1 MIGLL
6 LMLCTSWAGDPLV
19 RPPAPVSRAG
29 ECPQS
34 ISISKGEPITP
45 QILKDGA
52 AICSGVVVPT
62 SQLAYLLATEVHRN
76 ALESVH
82 IEDIRILQARLSEY
96 EKPPSWV
103 ERPAVQRAI
112 GGVVVGAV
120 AVGLW
125 TVYLTS
131 GGK

>member
-1 MIGLL
+1 MIGVL

-19 RPPAPVSRAG
+19 RPPAPVSRPG

-45 QILKDGA
+45 RILKADRA
-52 AICSGVVVPT
+52 VCSGVVVPA
-62 SQLAYLLATEVHRN
+62 SQLAYLLATEIHRD
-76 ALESVH
+76 ALETVH
-82 IEDIRILQARLSEY
+82 IEDIRILQARLSKY
-96 EKPPSWV
+96 EKPPTWV
-103 ERPAVQRAI
+103 DRPAVQRAI

-125 TVYLTS
+125 TVYLKA
-131 GGK
+131 GDV

>member
-6 LMLCTSWAGDPLV
+6 LLLCTSWAGDPLV
-19 RPPAPVSRAG
+19 RPPVPTSQPG
-29 ECPQS
+29 ECHQS
-34 ISISKGEPITP
+34 ISISKGETITP
-45 QILKDGA
+45 RILKDGA
-52 AICSGVVVPT
+52 AVCSGVVVPT

-76 ALESVH
+76 GIETMH
-82 IEDIRILQARLSEY
+82 IQDIRILQARLSEY
-96 EKPPSWV
+96 DKPPSWV

-125 TVYLTS
+125 TVYLTA
-131 GGK
+131 GGE